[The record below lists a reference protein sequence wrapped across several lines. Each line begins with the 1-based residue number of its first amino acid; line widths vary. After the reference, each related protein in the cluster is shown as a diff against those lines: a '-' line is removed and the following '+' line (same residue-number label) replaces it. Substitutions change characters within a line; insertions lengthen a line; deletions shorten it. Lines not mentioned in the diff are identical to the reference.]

1 MNALTRIALPG
12 QDETRRALR
21 LFWMCLRADESQAYQ
36 GQPFSP
42 FRADIIRRDL
52 FTSRRRQVRQMQD
65 AARAAFR
72 AGDPEQTISFL
83 DADIITLRADAW
95 DALIDGD
102 IEGFSL
108 SRRDAKAQ
116 QRRRD
121 ELMRE
126 HQDLLF
132 GRELE
137 RIRFGRSR
145 AEALS

>member
-1 MNALTRIALPG
+1 MNALTPIVLPG

-21 LFWMCLRADESQAYQ
+21 LFWMCLRADESQPYQ

-42 FRADIIRRDL
+42 VRADIVRRAL
-52 FTSRRRQVRQMQD
+52 FASRRHQVRQMQE
-65 AARAAFR
+65 AARVAFQM
-72 AGDPEQTISFL
+72 GDPEQSISFL

-121 ELMRE
+121 EMMRE
-126 HQDLLF
+126 HHALIVERNLA
-132 GRELE
+132 
-137 RIRFGRSR
+137 RIRGGRMA